1 MKHVLNL
8 IQRHWVLLCF
18 LLLIGL
24 VVRLY
29 KIDTPLA
36 DWHSWRQADTASVT
50 REYVKHNY
58 PLLLSHYHDL
68 SDIPNGLNNVDGYR
82 MVEFPIVN
90 YLVAQ
95 VIRQHPQFDLVVTSR
110 LFSVGFSL
118 ISLIALYSIVWQLS
132 GKKLLAFLST
142 AVYAV
147 LPYVV
152 FYSRV
157 ILPEPAMIM
166 TQLVS
171 LASFIAWIN
180 SDQGKT
186 LSFKRWGFYLLSV
199 VSFAMALLFKPMAI
213 FIAPV
218 FVIIA
223 FWKLGLNVFKKWE
236 LWVFPILTLIPLW
249 LWRQWIVRYPSGIP
263 ASSWLFNGNGIRLR
277 PAWWRWLFADRLGRL
292 ILGYWGTVLLA
303 FGVIAREGKQK
314 LSLFDVTSIVWTLSM
329 ILYLVV
335 IATGNVQH
343 DYYQVML
350 VPIICI
356 LVGRG
361 IWWMMTQLPK
371 VASPWVVYPTLLLIL
386 FLTAQFSWY
395 EVKGY
400 YNINNPAIVK
410 AGQRIDQV
418 TPADAKVIAP
428 YQGDTAFLFQ
438 TNRTGWPIGGRIEE
452 KINLGAKYYVS
463 TAYDDE
469 AKELEKK
476 YTLIE
481 KNADFVIIEL
491 QKNR

>member
-1 MKHVLNL
+1 MKNVLNVL
-8 IQRHWVLLCF
+8 QRHWILLFF
-18 LLLIGL
+18 LLGIGL
-24 VVRLY
+24 LTRLY
-29 KIDTPLA
+29 KINTPLA

-50 REYVKHNY
+50 REYAKHDY
-58 PLLLSHYHDL
+58 PFLLSHYHDL
-68 SDIPNGLNNVDGYR
+68 SDIPNGLNNIEGYR

-90 YLVAQ
+90 YGVAQ
-95 VIRQHPQFDLVVTSR
+95 VLRQYPQLDLVTTSR

-118 ISLIALYSIVWQLS
+118 VSLIALYSIVWQLS

-142 AVYAV
+142 VVYAV
-147 LPYVV
+147 LPYAV

-157 ILPEPAMIM
+157 ILPEPAMMM

-171 LASFIAWIN
+171 LSFFIAWISSVQKKN
-180 SDQGKT
+180 TPLKT
-186 LSFKRWGFYLLSV
+186 GLFYLLSI
-199 VSFAMALLFKPMAI
+199 VSFSLALLFKPMAI

-218 FVIIA
+218 FVVIA
-223 FWKLGLNVFKKWE
+223 FWKFGLNAVKRWE
-236 LWVFPILTLIPLW
+236 LWLFPIVTLIPLW
-249 LWRQWIVRYPSGIP
+249 FWRQWIARYPSGIP

-292 ILGYWGTVLLA
+292 ILGYWGILF
-303 FGVIAREGKQK
+303 FGLGIVAREGKQK
-314 LSLFDVTSIVWTLSM
+314 LSLFDAVSITWALSM
-329 ILYLVV
+329 FAYLVV

-350 VPIICI
+350 VPLICI

-371 VASPWVVYPTLLLIL
+371 FASAWVVYPTLILIL
-386 FLTAQFSWY
+386 FLMAQFSWY

-410 AGQRIDQV
+410 AGQVIDQI
-418 TPADAKVIAP
+418 TPPDAKVIAP
-428 YQGDTAFLFQ
+428 YMGDTAFLFQ

-452 KINLGAKYYVS
+452 KMSMGAKYYVT

-469 AKELEKK
+469 AKALEKK
-476 YTLIE
+476 YTLLE
-481 KNADFVIIEL
+481 KTPDYVIIEL
-491 QKNR
+491 R